1 MTLLKYMERSYFV
14 SSSLTATS
22 LMSVFTIFMDFS
34 LDLYHLWIWMQNKYV
49 FGIFEIPLFFPHFCI
64 YLLLNMIQYLC
75 GGLRSLVRWSGKM
88 TAHNFFASESCM
100 LVTRFMHQ
108 KTTLSVMLFVS
119 LTQFII
125 LFPIDSQFLLI
136 DIIIDQNYTFSF
148 WICVCTYSFSCHII
162 SNSFSDGLIEKRE
175 LFIKG

>member
-14 SSSLTATS
+14 SSSLTATF

-108 KTTLSVMLFVS
+108 KTTLRVMLFVS

-125 LFPIDSQFLLI
+125 LFQLTHNFCWLISLLTKIIRFPFEYVCAHTHFLA
-136 DIIIDQNYTFSF
+136 T
-148 WICVCTYSFSCHII
+148 
-162 SNSFSDGLIEKRE
+162 
-175 LFIKG
+175 